1 MASLRNGEFLR
12 QKKTMLGF
20 PRKPIR
26 VAHIHSPPGPSHPK
40 PYPRFICRSDFAAR
54 VWHLKS
60 MGAMQSIF
68 RDKLTAT
75 AVAVMLVYLFLLQAF
90 VAGMTQGAMAAS
102 VADPLHVICTT
113 DSVETPSDPTGS
125 TGKGSGCPCAALC
138 NIAGLAAPAVLGGQD
153 HVYLTASRAEPTCPR
168 LALNPFTPPLRG
180 FVPGPRAPPL
190 LS

>member
-1 MASLRNGEFLR
+1 M
-12 QKKTMLGF
+12 
-20 PRKPIR
+20 
-26 VAHIHSPPGPSHPK
+26 
-40 PYPRFICRSDFAAR
+40 PYRRFMCRSDFAAR

-60 MGAMQSIF
+60 MGTMRGIF

-102 VADPLHVICTT
+102 AADPLHVICTT
-113 DSVETPSDPTGS
+113 DGAEAPSNPAGPA
-125 TGKGSGCPCAALC
+125 GKGSSCPCAALC
-138 NIAGLAAPAVLGGQD
+138 SIAGLAAPAVLSGQD
-153 HVYLTASRAEPTCPR
+153 QVYLTASPAEPTRPW
-168 LALNPFTPPLRG
+168 LASNPFTPSLRG